1 VLTSAAVKQA
11 VVAVV
16 VFVAASLV
24 ASSAVPA
31 KRPVR
36 VGYVTYLSGSGD
48 YVLDAFVDTAAD
60 LGLEARVVG
69 VAQPGWSWR
78 APLVYLAR
86 QRFDLIVVGC
96 CPSPGELESIVREF
110 PRVKF
115 LLPDQRA
122 EYVKRPPKNLT
133 GTLFLANEAGYLAGY
148 LAAGMERRRPGRDV
162 IGWVGGYKVAGVD
175 RWAVGYEAGARRAD
189 RDITILKTYANSWVN
204 PRKCRTVASS
214 QIARG
219 AGVVFNIA
227 GGCGLGALTATKE
240 HGLWGIGV
248 DTDQSFLGP
257 HILTSAVTR
266 IPVGVRRALEA
277 VKRGTFESGGNRV
290 YGLREEGVGLGR
302 ISPKVPPELLRQL
315 EKIRKAIVAG
325 KIEVPTVS

>member
-1 VLTSAAVKQA
+1 M
-11 VVAVV
+11 
-16 VFVAASLV
+16 
-24 ASSAVPA
+24 
-31 KRPVR
+31 
-36 VGYVTYLSGSGD
+36 
-48 YVLDAFVDTAAD
+48 
-60 LGLEARVVG
+60 
-69 VAQPGWSWR
+69 
-78 APLVYLAR
+78 
-86 QRFDLIVVGC
+86 
-96 CPSPGELESIVREF
+96 
-110 PRVKF
+110 KF
-115 LLPDQRA
+115 LLPDQPA

-133 GTLFLANEAGYLAGY
+133 GTLFLTNEAGYLAGY
-148 LAAGMERRRPGRDV
+148 LAAGMERQRPGRDV
-162 IGWVGGYKVAGVD
+162 IGWVGGYKVAGVE
-175 RWAVGYEAGARRAD
+175 RWAVGYEAGARRAV

-248 DTDQSFLGP
+248 DADQSFLGP

-266 IPVGVRRALEA
+266 IPVGARRALEA
-277 VKRGTFESGGNRV
+277 VKSGTFRSGGNRV
-290 YGLREEGVGLGR
+290 YGLREGGVGLGR

-325 KIEVPTVS
+325 TIDVPTVS